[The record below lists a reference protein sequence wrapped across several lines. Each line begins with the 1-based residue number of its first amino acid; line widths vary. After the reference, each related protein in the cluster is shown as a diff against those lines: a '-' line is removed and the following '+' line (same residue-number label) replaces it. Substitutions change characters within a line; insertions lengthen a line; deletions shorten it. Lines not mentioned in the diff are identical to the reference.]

1 MKNKKVFLDILKGMP
16 KNLEQI
22 EMARYIY
29 LELGK
34 VLSYDMNA
42 FYLKDELLGDRYNKE
57 IELDKEFDTT
67 LVCKPINIIYI
78 KLLKIMGIDAELIQ
92 LDNNF

>member
-34 VLSYDMNA
+34 VLS
-42 FYLKDELLGDRYNKE
+42 
-57 IELDKEFDTT
+57 
-67 LVCKPINIIYI
+67 
-78 KLLKIMGIDAELIQ
+78 
-92 LDNNF
+92 